1 MDAETTLADILGSSK
16 RLLIFTGAGISVDS
30 GIPDF
35 RSENGVWA
43 KIDPFS
49 LSTAALAGGRKGVA
63 MFWRTMTT
71 LADSLIDPE
80 PNASHFAVKRLQDQ
94 GKVELIVTQNVDGL
108 HQAAGSSIDSV
119 VELHGN
125 TTESYCKRCNQS
137 WPTTEIV
144 ARVHGG
150 DASPRCECGGVI
162 RPKLTVFGDPL
173 PDGVLHRAMDAAR
186 NCDVCLVLGS
196 SLTVTP
202 AADVPLEAKR
212 AGAKLVIVSI
222 GDTPLDRLAD
232 VRFREPLGECF
243 APIVA

>member
-1 MDAETTLADILGSSK
+1 
-16 RLLIFTGAGISVDS
+16 
-30 GIPDF
+30 
-35 RSENGVWA
+35 
-43 KIDPFS
+43 
-49 LSTAALAGGRKGVA
+49 

-71 LADSLIDPE
+71 LADAMVDPK

-94 GKVELIVTQNVDGL
+94 GKVVLVVTQNVDGL
-108 HQAAGSSIDSV
+108 QQDAGSPEDTV

-125 TTESYCKRCNQS
+125 TTDSHCKRCNRT
-137 WPTTEIV
+137 WPTSEIV
-144 ARVHGG
+144 ERVHGG
-150 DASPRCECGGVI
+150 EASPSCECGGTI
-162 RPKLTVFGDPL
+162 RPRLTVFGDPL
-173 PDGVLHRAMDAAR
+173 PDGVLHKAMEAAR
-186 NCDVCLVLGS
+186 TCDVCLVLGS

-243 APIVA
+243 APLVG